1 MSLSGSMECENHV
14 VIQYI
19 FLKSC
24 IMYQASCQALAIQ
37 KFKKKKKKKKER
49 ERDRI
54 PDFEVL
60 TFWWEEM
67 ENMQISI
74 SII

>member
-37 KFKKKKKKKKER
+37 KFKKKER